1 MQLTSNVLRI
11 EPESIRVRIERFIK
25 DYTEKVK
32 AENLILGLSGGI
44 DSAVSAALSVDAIG
58 HTRVFSI
65 YMPEKETQ
73 TETDHQHVKL
83 IAKTLKLQFVN
94 VNLTEVMDTLY
105 GTIPDFNSKESL
117 SKGNLKARM
126 RMLILYYYAN
136 LKKGLVVG
144 SSDKSEAMIGY
155 FTKWGDGAADI
166 APLLDLYKT
175 QIRDLAFHL
184 KIPSEIVNKPSTP
197 GLLPNQTAEKDLGF
211 NYETLDLILYG
222 LEHFM
227 TPTKIAEQLSLSPKI
242 VKAIKKR
249 WLQNEHKRKMPLTTK
264 LQYRTINADFRLNQE
279 SNYEGEKDE
288 NQC

>member
-1 MQLTSNVLRI
+1 MQLTNNVLRI
-11 EPESIRVRIERFIK
+11 EPETVKTRIVRFIQ
-25 DYTEKVK
+25 DYTKKVK

-44 DSAVSAALSVDAIG
+44 DSAVSTALSVNAIG
-58 HTRVFSI
+58 YNRVFGI

-73 TETDHQHVKL
+73 TETDRQHVEL
-83 IAKTLKLQFVN
+83 IARMLRCQLVN

-105 GTIPDFNSKESL
+105 RTIPDFDSKESL
-117 SKGNLKARM
+117 SKGNLKARI

-155 FTKWGDGAADI
+155 FTKWGDGAADV

-175 QIRDLAFHL
+175 QIRELAIHL
-184 KIPSEIVNKPSTP
+184 KIPSEILNKPSTP

-211 NYETLDLILYG
+211 KYETLDLILYG

-227 TPTKIAEQLSLSPKI
+227 TTTKIAEQLGLSPKTI
-242 VKAIKKR
+242 TTIKKR

-264 LQYRTINADFRLNQE
+264 LQYRTINADFRLNPE
-279 SNYEGEKDE
+279 SNY
-288 NQC
+288 